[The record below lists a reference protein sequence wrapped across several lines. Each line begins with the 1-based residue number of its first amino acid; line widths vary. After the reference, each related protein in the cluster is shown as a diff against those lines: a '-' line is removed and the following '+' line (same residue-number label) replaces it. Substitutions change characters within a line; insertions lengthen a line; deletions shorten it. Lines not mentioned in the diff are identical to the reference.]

1 MKLHTGAT
9 AAFPGLPSGNR
20 SRRAWMSWAMGSLA
34 SAAALPALA
43 ADFPSRPVRLL
54 IGFPAGG
61 GADIVG
67 RLFADRLSRV
77 WGQQVVVEN
86 RGGAAGVIAT
96 EAAAAA
102 AADGHTLYLGTL
114 GTFSINPHLYPM
126 RIDPGTAFAPV
137 SEAVAVHF
145 VLVVHPEFPAT
156 TVRELIALARQ
167 KPGGY
172 SYASSGAGGGPHL
185 AAELFNTMAGVKLVH
200 VPYKGSGPSFTGLL
214 GNQVPM
220 TFDSLVQALP
230 HIKAGKL
237 RALAVLGKTRSPL
250 LPDVPTMQEAGLAGY
265 EFTNW
270 FGFVVPAGTPPETV
284 LKIHAD
290 IARVQADPAT
300 RSQLAQMG
308 ADVTPTTPEQFGA
321 LIKADGVKWGRII
334 KDAGIKA
341 E

>member
-1 MKLHTGAT
+1 MNPHRDPLTRRQWT
-9 AAFPGLPSGNR
+9 A
-20 SRRAWMSWAMGSLA
+20 WAMAALA
-34 SAAALPALA
+34 PAAALPALA
-43 ADFPSRPVRLL
+43 ADFPSRPVKLL

-67 RLFADRLSRV
+67 RLFADRLSRL

-86 RGGAAGVIAT
+86 RGGAGGVIGT

-102 AADGHTLYLGTL
+102 PADGHTLYLGTL
-114 GTFSINPHLYPM
+114 GTFSVNPHLYTM
-126 RIDPGTAFAPV
+126 RIDPNTAFAPV
-137 SEAVAVHF
+137 SAAVAVHF
-145 VLVVHPEFPAT
+145 VLVVHPDLPAT

-250 LPDVPTMQEAGLAGY
+250 LPDVPSMHEAGLPGY

-270 FGFVVPAGTPPETV
+270 FGFVVPAGTPADIV
-284 LKIHAD
+284 RKLHAD
-290 IARVQADPAT
+290 VARVQADPAT
-300 RSQLAQMG
+300 SGQLTQMG
-308 ADVTPTTPEQFGA
+308 ADVMVTTPEQFGA
-321 LIKADGVKWGRII
+321 LIKADGVKWGKIV
-334 KDAGIKA
+334 KDARIKA